1 MSNSS
6 VLSGGIDLVIYLLGL
21 AFNLW
26 LIFIFVRFIRG
37 KLSSNKTKRVRKRR
51 NRNNASPEETYRQ
64 IRQIQEERRRN
75 WADERGQE

>member
-26 LIFIFVRFIRG
+26 LIFIFVRFIRE
-37 KLSSNKTKRVRKRR
+37 KLSRNKTKRVRKKR

-64 IRQIQEERRRN
+64 IHQIQEERRRQ
-75 WADERGQE
+75 WADERCQE